1 MRSALPHDAY
11 LALRRFPALDGAR
24 AFAAISVVL
33 FHFEGPARLQ
43 GWLGVQLFFVLSG
56 FLITTLLLREE
67 DRHGRISLR
76 GFYVR
81 RAFRILP
88 VYVLLLGAVW
98 AVYAV
103 RGEID
108 SSGLR
113 ASLRY
118 ELTFFNEFQ
127 GATPYGQSWSLG
139 VEQKFYLVW
148 PLLAFVLVARFS
160 RRTPWARWAV
170 IVVLLGACVA
180 LLSVHA
186 IAFRH
191 FAAGWPEN
199 YMSILVGCL
208 VATLMHDPR
217 TYAVLRPLT
226 HPYVA
231 VLVVLGFALFQY
243 EIEPLGRLLGRHFAA
258 WGSTPVLLVPVY
270 AMAVGLLLPALVAP
284 GPHTRVLGSAP
295 MRFVGERSYSLYLV
309 QNLAALAV
317 LGALPKL
324 HGLPL
329 AVTVAVTAL
338 LAADVIYRYVELP
351 CIELARRT
359 PGARGSAKRRLRRG
373 ARQAT
378 AGIEVPS

>member
-1 MRSALPHDAY
+1 MRTTLSHDAY

-24 AFAAISVVL
+24 AFAAVSVVF
-33 FHFEGPARLQ
+33 FHFQGPARLQ

-67 DRHGRISLR
+67 DAHGRISLR
-76 GFYVR
+76 GFYLR
-81 RAFRILP
+81 RVFRILP
-88 VYVLLLGAVW
+88 VYFLLLGVVW

-103 RGEID
+103 RGQVD
-108 SSGLR
+108 SSGLG
-113 ASLRY
+113 ASLHY

-139 VEQKFYLVW
+139 VEQKFYLFW
-148 PLLAFVLVARFS
+148 PLLAFVLIHRF
-160 RRTPWARWAV
+160 RRAPWARLAV
-170 IVVLLGACVA
+170 IGGLLGVGVG
-180 LLSVHA
+180 LMSVHA

-191 FAAGWPEN
+191 LASGWPEN

-208 VATLMHDPR
+208 VAALMHDRR
-217 TYAVLRPLT
+217 TYRVLRPLT

-231 VLVVLGFALFQY
+231 VAVVLGFAVFQY
-243 EIEPLGRLLGRHFAA
+243 EIEPLGHVLSRYFSA

-270 AMAVGLLLPALVAP
+270 AVAVGLLLPALVAP
-284 GPHTRVLGSAP
+284 GPVTRVLGAAP

-317 LGALPKL
+317 MGALPRL

-329 AVTVAVTAL
+329 AITMATASLL
-338 LAADVIYRYVELP
+338 LADLIYRYVEVP
-351 CIELARRT
+351 FIELGRKAIKKRDVAPPSRALASGDLRLSRV
-359 PGARGSAKRRLRRG
+359 GA
-373 ARQAT
+373 
-378 AGIEVPS
+378 